1 MGLSLTQM
9 LLQVITVHS
18 IRGVQS
24 VVNLGQNTEQQA
36 KLRQD
41 GQGVCML
48 PWLYVW
54 LTITGTVVCES
65 HIRV

>member
-18 IRGVQS
+18 IKGVQS
-24 VVNLGQNTEQQA
+24 VVSLGQNTEQQA

-48 PWLYVW
+48 PWLY
-54 LTITGTVVCES
+54 GS
-65 HIRV
+65 P

>member
-18 IRGVQS
+18 IRSIQS
-24 VVNLGQNTEQQA
+24 VVKLGQNTEQQP

-41 GQGVCML
+41 GQDVHASMA
-48 PWLYVW
+48 VW
-54 LTITGTVVCES
+54 LTIT
-65 HIRV
+65 HHNWNNAL